1 MSARPLWKYR
11 WWLGAICA
19 GMLALVIIV
28 PAIRHTMEDAQWLR
42 CASNLKQISSA
53 LRNYADQYGS
63 LPPTYIRDKAGRP
76 ILSWRVLILPYLGY
90 DDLYR
95 QVKLDEAW
103 DSPNNLRLARQIPH
117 YYQCPAQKTVKEGE
131 TTYLAVVGPQ
141 TAWPGSQGR
150 RLAPSTSVPGT
161 ILVVEAT
168 GYDVSWM
175 EPRDMPF
182 ADAAVGVNRRSTGKP
197 GLICRH
203 PCGGSNELISGVYD
217 GYRPGA
223 IGYRLCGVNCV
234 FADAH
239 VVGVSESV
247 SPRALLELLT
257 VAPEK
262 SIHDNRDKKAK

>member
-1 MSARPLWKYR
+1 
-11 WWLGAICA
+11 
-19 GMLALVIIV
+19 
-28 PAIRHTMEDAQWLR
+28 MEDAQWLR
-42 CASNLKQISSA
+42 CASNLKQISFA
-53 LRNYADQYGS
+53 LRNYAEEHGS
-63 LPPTYIRDKAGRP
+63 LPPAYIRDKAGKP

-103 DSPNNLRLARQIPH
+103 DSPGNLRLARQIPH
-117 YYQCPAQKTVKEGE
+117 YYQCPAQEAGKEGE
-131 TTYLAVVGPQ
+131 TSYLAVVGAQ
-141 TAWPGSQGR
+141 TAWPGKQGR
-150 RLAPSTSVPGT
+150 QLLPLTRAPGP

-168 GYDVSWM
+168 GYKVSWM
-175 EPRDMPF
+175 EPRDMPL
-182 ADAAVGVNRRSTGKP
+182 ADAAVGVTKEQSKP

-217 GYRPGA
+217 GYRPWA
-223 IGYRLCGVNCV
+223 VGYRLCGVNCV

-262 SIHDNRDKKAK
+262 SIRDN